1 MTKEQDY
8 SSALPVNQFKR
19 ALQGDKPLWGLWM
32 GLPDASCAEI
42 LAGAGFDWLLVD
54 GEHAPFELESTMRH
68 LQAIAP
74 YPVSAIVRP
83 EEGRT
88 ALLKRLLDIG
98 AQSLLIPMC
107 DSAEQ
112 ARELVRAVKYPP
124 QGIRGLGSSL
134 ARAAKWNNVPGYL
147 QKANDEIC
155 LIVQAETS
163 TAMENLAEIA
173 AVDGVDAV
181 FIGPSDLSASMGYVG
196 NPDHPE
202 VVAAIEQGIAT
213 INQAGK
219 AAGLLCINTDK
230 ANAYVAKGAKFVGV
244 GVDTLLLGNA
254 ARALAK
260 QFKQGAES
268 VDAGQS
274 SGY

>member
-1 MTKEQDY
+1 ME
-8 SSALPVNQFKR
+8 LPVNTFKK
-19 ALQGDKPLWGLWM
+19 ALQGDNTLWGLWL
-32 GLPDASCAEI
+32 GLPDATCAEI
-42 LAGAGFDWLLVD
+42 VAGSGFDWLLID
-54 GEHAPFELESTMRH
+54 AEHAPFELSTVMHH

-74 YPVSAIVRP
+74 YGVPAIVRP

-88 ALLKRLLDIG
+88 ALLKRLLDVG
-98 AQSLLIPMC
+98 AQTLLVPMC

-134 ARAAKWNNVPGYL
+134 ARAANWNRIPGYL

-155 LIVQAETS
+155 LIVQAETV

-173 AVDGVDAV
+173 AVEGVDGV
-181 FIGPSDLSASMGYVG
+181 FIGPSDLSASMGHIG

-202 VVAAIEQGIAT
+202 VVAMIESGLKI
-213 INQAGK
+213 INDAGK
-219 AAGLLCINTDK
+219 AAGLLCINPAK
-230 ANAYVAKGAKFVGV
+230 AHHYVEKGAKFVGV
-244 GVDTLLLGNA
+244 GVDTLLLSNA
-254 ARALAK
+254 AK
-260 QFKQGAES
+260 QLAES
-268 VDAGQS
+268 FKSGSQPAANAPQS